1 MRMAENHLQVSKI
14 VSLQGLPGIWYA
26 TNYQYQSTVFGI

>member
-1 MRMAENHLQVSKI
+1 MKENKVQVEKMMKLSGEKG
-14 VSLQGLPGIWYA
+14 VWFV